1 MFTGRFAVLIPDFV
15 PQADAQRRFGEDAAE
30 ALSVRMNTL
39 LTHEPVSRK
48 DLERS
53 LKAHNLDR
61 KDLDCV
67 ASRQLAAQIG
77 SQVAV
82 CATYTPEGDRYRVE
96 AQVFDVASGEM
107 FEISPTVVSR
117 DAAEE
122 AAEHIFGEFD
132 RYIQQLRAAG
142 ICTEYAAGRQWNDAL
157 ANCDRALE
165 ISPRAVATRYQRA
178 FVLYSADRYPE
189 ALDELKR
196 VLERDPVHEDALQ
209 LAGYVAAVEGLE
221 DEALSFYNR
230 YLELNPG
237 NAAVRMKI
245 AYELAQA
252 GDPDGAVQL
261 IEAGLD
267 NDPDNV
273 DLWEQLGGFAFA
285 AGQRINDESRREGND
300 AGALAPDAVLFYRK
314 AIDAYRRVY
323 AAKGPDTP
331 AGELRNIVAALVQLG
346 EVDQAVTMAEEVL
359 TTHADDTALWSTYGD
374 ALQRAGRLADAIRA
388 LERVRTMDQ
397 AYPNLDLRQAKWL
410 MDAGRVT
417 EGVDILKRLAAADP
431 KQADAA
437 GRMVLADA
445 YAKGV
450 QPKKWGVS
458 EASLSAARG
467 IANLSADMR
476 QQIDFWLGWSIYQD
490 AVTKQEA
497 RTLETAQVTLPRF
510 QRARELFGGAG
521 NYPATVKVDMT
532 QLMQN
537 INTFIE
543 IQESIIK
550 RGD

>member
-1 MFTGRFAVLIPDFV
+1 
-15 PQADAQRRFGEDAAE
+15 
-30 ALSVRMNTL
+30 
-39 LTHEPVSRK
+39 
-48 DLERS
+48 
-53 LKAHNLDR
+53 
-61 KDLDCV
+61 
-67 ASRQLAAQIG
+67 
-77 SQVAV
+77 
-82 CATYTPEGDRYRVE
+82 
-96 AQVFDVASGEM
+96 
-107 FEISPTVVSR
+107 
-117 DAAEE
+117 
-122 AAEHIFGEFD
+122 
-132 RYIQQLRAAG
+132 
-142 ICTEYAAGRQWNDAL
+142 
-157 ANCDRALE
+157 
-165 ISPRAVATRYQRA
+165 
-178 FVLYSADRYPE
+178 
-189 ALDELKR
+189 
-196 VLERDPVHEDALQ
+196 
-209 LAGYVAAVEGLE
+209 
-221 DEALSFYNR
+221 
-230 YLELNPG
+230 
-237 NAAVRMKI
+237 MKI